1 MKTNGDSRM
10 GLKRM
15 SAESR
20 CAVAKP
26 SIPIAIEGYNVKIF
40 TDNIEEN
47 ALEQIKELLSIDV
60 FSDKKIRIMPDV
72 HAGAG
77 CVIGFTGDLGD
88 KVIPNIVG
96 VDIGCGMRI
105 LNLGK
110 LSEIDF
116 HAFHEHIL
124 GNVPSGMWVRED
136 KRGFKPLVG
145 EEMEIYREAKQLV
158 TELYCYREIK
168 DSGRINK
175 AIGSLGGGNHFIEL
189 DKDDEGNVYLVI
201 HTGSRNL
208 GKQVADIYQ
217 AKAVKH
223 LTDGADEFEETIKRT
238 IEEYKSAGRRSEL
251 QSVIKKMRKEHQ
263 DAEPNLPAALC
274 YVEGEGREHYLHDM
288 RLCQRWAVLNR
299 KLISLLL
306 IRFFFDKLKSD
317 KVDDFPGVEVKEEFE
332 SVHNYISDENIIRK
346 GSISAAEGE
355 RCIIPLNMRD
365 GSLLCT
371 GKGNPDWNYSA
382 PHGAG
387 RVLSRTQAYEKITI
401 EDFEASMQGI
411 YSESV
416 NDFTRD
422 ESPMVYKPAEEIIA
436 NIGDT
441 VTIDTIIRPIFNF
454 KAS

>member
-1 MKTNGDSRM
+1 MKT
-10 GLKRM
+10 
-15 SAESR
+15 
-20 CAVAKP
+20 
-26 SIPIAIEGYNVKIF
+26 IEGHDVKIF

-47 ALEQIKELLSIDV
+47 ALEQIREMLSIDV

-77 CVIGFTGDLGD
+77 CVIGFTGNLGD

-105 LNLGK
+105 LKLGK
-110 LSEIDF
+110 LTDIDF
-116 HAFHEHIL
+116 HAFHEHIRA
-124 GNVPSGMWVRED
+124 NVPSGKIVRED
-136 KRGFKPLVG
+136 KLGFKPLVG
-145 EEMEIYREAKQLV
+145 EEMEIYREAKKLV
-158 TELYCYREIK
+158 AELYCYRELK

-175 AIGSLGGGNHFIEL
+175 SIGSLGGGNHFIEL

-208 GKQVADIYQ
+208 GKQVAEIYQ
-217 AKAVKH
+217 AKAVQH

-238 IEEYKSAGRRSEL
+238 IEKYKAEGRRSEL

-263 DAEPNLPAALC
+263 EAEPSLPSDLC
-274 YVEGEGREHYLHDM
+274 YVEGEGREQYLHDM

-306 IRFFFDKLKSD
+306 MRFFFDNFKSGKTD
-317 KVDDFPGVEVKEEFE
+317 GLPGVDVSEEFE
-332 SVHNYISDENIIRK
+332 SVHNYISDDNIIRK
-346 GSISAAEGE
+346 GSISAAAGE

-371 GKGNPDWNYSA
+371 GKGNPDWNCSA

-387 RVLSRTQAYEKITI
+387 RVLSRTQAYEKITM
-401 EDFEASMQGI
+401 EDFEASTQGI

-422 ESPMVYKPAEEIIA
+422 ESPMVYKPASEIIA

>member
-1 MKTNGDSRM
+1 M
-10 GLKRM
+10 
-15 SAESR
+15 
-20 CAVAKP
+20 
-26 SIPIAIEGYNVKIF
+26 KIF
-40 TDNIEEN
+40 TDNIQES
-47 ALEQIKELLSIDV
+47 AIEQIMELLSIDV

-105 LNLGK
+105 LKLGK
-110 LSEIDF
+110 LTDIDF
-116 HAFHEHIL
+116 HAFHEHIR
-124 GNVPSGMWVRED
+124 GNVPSGKIVREA
-136 KRGFKPLVG
+136 RFGFKPLVG
-145 EEMEIYREAKQLV
+145 EEMDIYREAKQLV
-158 TELYCYREIK
+158 TELYCYRTLK
-168 DSGRINK
+168 DSSRINK

-208 GKQVADIYQ
+208 GKQVAEIYQ

-223 LTDGADEFEETIKRT
+223 LTEGADEFEETIRRT
-238 IEEYKSAGRRSEL
+238 IEEYKAAGRRSEL
-251 QSVIKKMRKEHQ
+251 QEVIKQMRKKQ
-263 DAEPNLPAALC
+263 QKAAPSLPADLC
-274 YVEGEGREHYLHDM
+274 YVESEGREQYLHDM
-288 RLCQRWAVLNR
+288 RICQRWAVLNR

-306 IRFFFDKLKSD
+306 MRFF
-317 KVDDFPGVEVKEEFE
+317 PAVEVMEEFE
-332 SVHNYISDENIIRK
+332 SVHNYISDDNIIRK
-346 GSISAAEGE
+346 GSISAAKGE
-355 RCIIPLNMRD
+355 RCIIPMNMRD

-371 GKGNPDWNYSA
+371 GKGNPDWNCSA

-387 RVLSRTQAYEKITI
+387 RVLSRTQAYEKITM

-454 KAS
+454 KASK

>member
-1 MKTNGDSRM
+1 MKTID
-10 GLKRM
+10 
-15 SAESR
+15 
-20 CAVAKP
+20 
-26 SIPIAIEGYNVKIF
+26 GYDVKIF

-47 ALEQIKELLSIDV
+47 ALEQIKILLSIDV

-77 CVIGFTGDLGD
+77 CVIGFTGNLGD

-110 LSEIDF
+110 IENIDF
-116 HAFHEHIL
+116 HAFHEHIR
-124 GNVPSGMWVRED
+124 GNIPSGKIVRED
-136 KRGFKPLVG
+136 RFGFKPLVN
-145 EEMEIYREAKQLV
+145 EEMEIYREAKKLV
-158 TELYCYREIK
+158 TELYCYRELK

-189 DKDDEGNVYLVI
+189 DKDDEGNVYLII

-217 AKAVKH
+217 NRAIKH
-223 LTDGADEFEETIKRT
+223 LTEGADEFEETIKRT
-238 IEEYKSAGRRSEL
+238 IEEYKAAGRRSEL
-251 QSVIKKMRKEHQ
+251 QSVIKQMRKSQQ
-263 DAEPNLPAALC
+263 DAEPMLPRDLC
-274 YVEGEGREHYLHDM
+274 YVENDAREDYLHDM
-288 RLCQRWAVLNR
+288 RICQRWAVLNR

-306 IRFFFDKLKSD
+306 LKFFPN
-317 KVDDFPGVEVKEEFE
+317 VNIVEEFE
-332 SVHNYISDENIIRK
+332 SIHNYISNNNIIRK

-387 RVLSRTQAYEKITI
+387 RVLSRTQAYAQIKM
-401 EDFEASMQGI
+401 EDFEASMAGI

-422 ESPMVYKPAEEIIA
+422 ESPMVYKPADEIIA

-441 VTIDTIIRPIFNF
+441 VSIDTIIRPIFNF

>member
-1 MKTNGDSRM
+1 MKT
-10 GLKRM
+10 
-15 SAESR
+15 
-20 CAVAKP
+20 
-26 SIPIAIEGYNVKIF
+26 IEGYDVKIF

-47 ALEQIKELLSIDV
+47 AIEQIKELLSIDV
-60 FSDKKIRIMPDV
+60 FADKKIRIMPDV

-77 CVIGFTGDLGD
+77 CVIGFTGNLGD

-96 VDIGCGMRI
+96 VDIGCGMLI

-110 LSEIDF
+110 LTDIDF
-116 HAFHEHIL
+116 HTFHEHIRS
-124 GNVPSGMWVRED
+124 NVPSGMIVREE
-136 KRGFKPLVG
+136 RFGFKPLVG
-145 EEMEIYREAKQLV
+145 EEMDIYREAKELVIQLR
-158 TELYCYREIK
+158 CYRSLK

-189 DKDDEGNVYLVI
+189 DKDDAGDVYLVI

-223 LTDGADEFEETIKRT
+223 LTDGDDEFEETIKRT
-238 IEEYKSAGRRSEL
+238 IEEYKAAGRRNEL
-251 QSVIKKMRKEHQ
+251 QGVIKKMRKEHEE
-263 DAEPNLPAALC
+263 AEPALPAALC
-274 YVEGEGREHYLHDM
+274 YVEGQAREDYLHDM
-288 RLCQRWAVLNR
+288 RLCQQWAVLNR

-306 IRFFFDKLKSD
+306 LRFF
-317 KVDDFPGVEVKEEFE
+317 PGIEIKDQFE
-332 SVHNYISDENIIRK
+332 SVHNYISDDNMVRK
-346 GSISAAEGE
+346 GSISAKKGE
-355 RCIIPLNMRD
+355 RSIIPLNMRD

-387 RVLSRTQAYEKITI
+387 RVLSRTQAYEQIKM
-401 EDFEASMQGI
+401 EDFEESMKGI

-416 NDFTRD
+416 NDSTRD
-422 ESPMVYKPAEEIIA
+422 ESPMVYKPAEEIMA
-436 NIGDT
+436 NIADT
-441 VTIDTIIRPIFNF
+441 VSVDNIIKPIFNF

>member
-1 MKTNGDSRM
+1 MKTID
-10 GLKRM
+10 
-15 SAESR
+15 
-20 CAVAKP
+20 
-26 SIPIAIEGYNVKIF
+26 GYNVKIF
-40 TDNIEEN
+40 TDYIEET
-47 ALEQIKELLSIDV
+47 ALEQIKSLLSIDV
-60 FSDKKIRIMPDV
+60 FSERKIRIMPDV

-105 LNLGK
+105 LKLGK
-110 LSEIDF
+110 ISDIDF
-116 HAFHEHIL
+116 HSFHEHIYS
-124 GNVPSGMWVRED
+124 NVPSGKIAREE
-136 KRGFKPLVG
+136 RFGFKPLIG
-145 EEMEIYREAKQLV
+145 DEMEIYREAKKLV

-175 AIGSLGGGNHFIEL
+175 SIGTLGGGNHFIEL

-223 LTDGADEFEETIKRT
+223 LTDGADEFEETVKRT
-238 IEEYKSAGRRSEL
+238 IEEYKAARRRSEL
-251 QSVIKKMRKEHQ
+251 QSVIKRMRKEYRE
-263 DAEPNLPAALC
+263 AEPSLPAALC
-274 YVEGEGREHYLHDM
+274 YVEGETREQYLHDM

-306 IRFFFDKLKSD
+306 LRF
-317 KVDDFPGVEVKEEFE
+317 FPGVTVLDEFE
-332 SVHNYISDENIIRK
+332 SVHNYISDNNIIRK
-346 GSISAAEGE
+346 GSISADSGE
-355 RCIIPLNMRD
+355 KCIIPLNMRD
-365 GSLLCT
+365 GSLLCV
-371 GKGNPDWNYSA
+371 GKGNPDWNCSA

-387 RVLSRTQAYEKITI
+387 RIMSRTQAYEKVTM

-441 VTIDTIIRPIFNF
+441 VTIETIIRPIFNF
-454 KAS
+454 KASN

>member
-1 MKTNGDSRM
+1 MKT
-10 GLKRM
+10 
-15 SAESR
+15 
-20 CAVAKP
+20 
-26 SIPIAIEGYNVKIF
+26 IEGYDVKIF

-47 ALEQIKELLSIDV
+47 ALAQIKELLSIDV
-60 FSDKKIRIMPDV
+60 FADKKIRIMPDV

-77 CVIGFTGDLGD
+77 CVIGFTGNLGD

-110 LSEIDF
+110 LSDLDY
-116 HAFHEHIL
+116 HAFHEHIRA
-124 GNVPSGMWVRED
+124 NVPSGMIVRED
-136 KRGFKPLVG
+136 RFGFKSLVG
-145 EEMEIYREAKQLV
+145 DEMEIYRQAKRLV
-158 TELYCYREIK
+158 AELHCYRNLK

-189 DKDDEGNVYLVI
+189 DKDDDGNVYLVI

-223 LTDGADEFEETIKRT
+223 LTDGNDEFEETIKRT
-238 IEEYKSAGRRSEL
+238 IEEYKASGRRSEL
-251 QSVIKKMRKEHQ
+251 QSVIKKMRHEHKES
-263 DAEPNLPAALC
+263 EPSLPSALC
-274 YVEGEGREHYLHDM
+274 YVEGNTRDEYLHDM
-288 RLCQRWAVLNR
+288 RLCQRWASLNR
-299 KLISLLL
+299 RLIAMLLM
-306 IRFFFDKLKSD
+306 RFFPD
-317 KVDDFPGVEVKEEFE
+317 VEVKEMFE
-332 SVHNYISDENIIRK
+332 SVHNYISDDNIIRK
-346 GSISAAEGE
+346 GSISASVGE

-387 RVLSRTQAYEKITI
+387 RVLSRTQAYEKISM
-401 EDFEASMQGI
+401 EDFKASMQGI

-441 VTIDTIIRPIFNF
+441 VTIDTIIRPIINF

>member
-1 MKTNGDSRM
+1 MKTID
-10 GLKRM
+10 
-15 SAESR
+15 
-20 CAVAKP
+20 
-26 SIPIAIEGYNVKIF
+26 GYDVKIF

-47 ALEQIKELLSIDV
+47 ALEQIKTLLSIDV

-77 CVIGFTGDLGD
+77 CVIGFTGNLGD

-110 LSEIDF
+110 IENIDF
-116 HAFHEHIL
+116 HAFNEHIRA
-124 GNVPSGMWVRED
+124 NVPSGMIVRED
-136 KRGFKPLVG
+136 RFGFKPLVH
-145 EEMEIYREAKQLV
+145 EEMDIYREAKKLV
-158 TELYCYREIK
+158 TELRCYRELK
-168 DSGRINK
+168 YSDRINK

-189 DKDDEGNVYLVI
+189 DKDGVGNVYLVI

-208 GKQVADIYQ
+208 GKQVSDIYQ
-217 AKAVKH
+217 NRAIKH
-223 LTDGADEFEETIKRT
+223 LTEGADEFEETIKRT
-238 IEEYKSAGRRSEL
+238 IEEYKAAGRRSEL
-251 QSVIKKMRKEHQ
+251 QGVIKKMHKSQHE
-263 DAEPNLPAALC
+263 AEPTLPRDLC
-274 YVEGEGREHYLHDM
+274 YVEGEAREDYLHDM
-288 RLCQRWAVLNR
+288 RICQRWAVLNR

-306 IRFFFDKLKSD
+306 LKFFPN
-317 KVDDFPGVEVKEEFE
+317 VNVVEEFE
-332 SVHNYISDENIIRK
+332 SIHNYISDDNIIRK
-346 GSISAAEGE
+346 GSISATEGE

-371 GKGNPDWNYSA
+371 GKGNPDWNCSA

-387 RVLSRTQAYEKITI
+387 RVLSRTQAYEQIKM
-401 EDFEASMQGI
+401 EDFEASMAGI

-422 ESPMVYKPAEEIIA
+422 ESPMVYKPADEIIA

-441 VTIDTIIRPIFNF
+441 VNIDTIIRPIFNF
-454 KAS
+454 KASK

>member
-1 MKTNGDSRM
+1 MKT
-10 GLKRM
+10 
-15 SAESR
+15 
-20 CAVAKP
+20 
-26 SIPIAIEGYNVKIF
+26 IEGYDVIIF

-47 ALEQIKELLSIDV
+47 ALEQIKKLLSIDV

-105 LNLGK
+105 LKLGK
-110 LSEIDF
+110 LADIDY
-116 HAFHEHIL
+116 HAFHEHIRS
-124 GNVPSGMWVRED
+124 NVPSGKIVRED
-136 KRGFKPLVG
+136 KFGFKPLVG
-145 EEMEIYREAKQLV
+145 EEMEIYREAKELV
-158 TELYCYREIK
+158 TELYCYRELK

-175 AIGSLGGGNHFIEL
+175 AIGSLGGGNHFVEL
-189 DKDDEGNVYLVI
+189 DKDDCENVYLVI

-208 GKQVADIYQ
+208 GKQVAEIYQ

-223 LTDGADEFEETIKRT
+223 LTAGADEFEETIKHT
-238 IEEYKSAGRRSEL
+238 IEEYKAAGRRSEL
-251 QSVIKKMRKEHQ
+251 QGVIKKMRKEHEA
-263 DAEPNLPAALC
+263 AEPSLPADLC
-274 YVEGEGREHYLHDM
+274 YVEGEAREHYLHDM
-288 RLCQRWAVLNR
+288 RICQRWAVLNR
-299 KLISLLL
+299 RLIALLL
-306 IRFFFDKLKSD
+306 LKYFGRQD
-317 KVDDFPGVEVKEEFE
+317 AATPWFE

-346 GSISAAEGE
+346 GAISAAVGE

-371 GKGNPDWNYSA
+371 GKGNPDWNCSA

-387 RVLSRTQAYEKITI
+387 RVLSRTQAYEKITM

-416 NDFTRD
+416 NDFTID
-422 ESPMVYKPAEEIIA
+422 ESPMVYKPATEIIA

>member
-1 MKTNGDSRM
+1 MKTID
-10 GLKRM
+10 
-15 SAESR
+15 
-20 CAVAKP
+20 
-26 SIPIAIEGYNVKIF
+26 GYDVKIF
-40 TDNIEEN
+40 TDNIEEK
-47 ALEQIKELLSIDV
+47 ALGQIKELLSIDV

-110 LSEIDF
+110 VQGIDF
-116 HAFHEHIL
+116 HAFNEHIRA
-124 GNVPSGMWVRED
+124 NVPSGMIVRED
-136 KRGFKPLVG
+136 KFGFKSLVH
-145 EEMEIYREAKQLV
+145 EEMDIYREAKKLV
-158 TELYCYREIK
+158 NELRCYRELK
-168 DSGRINK
+168 YSDRINK
-175 AIGSLGGGNHFIEL
+175 SIGSLGGGNHFIEL

-208 GKQVADIYQ
+208 GKQVAEIYQ
-217 AKAVKH
+217 NRAIKH
-223 LTDGADEFEETIKRT
+223 MTDGADEFEETIKRT
-238 IEEYKSAGRRSEL
+238 IEEYKAAGRRSEL
-251 QSVIKKMRKEHQ
+251 QGVIKKMHKSQQET
-263 DAEPNLPAALC
+263 EPSLPRDLC
-274 YVEGEGREHYLHDM
+274 YVEGEAREDYLHDM
-288 RLCQRWAVLNR
+288 RICQRWAILNR

-306 IRFFFDKLKSD
+306 LKFFPNDS
-317 KVDDFPGVEVKEEFE
+317 VIEEFE
-332 SVHNYISDENIIRK
+332 SVHNYISDDNIIRK

-387 RVLSRTQAYEKITI
+387 RVLSRTQAYEQINI
-401 EDFEASMQGI
+401 EDFEASMVGI

-422 ESPMVYKPAEEIIA
+422 ESPMVYKPADEIIA

-441 VTIDTIIRPIFNF
+441 VAIDTIIRPIFNF
-454 KAS
+454 KASK

>member
-1 MKTNGDSRM
+1 MIMKT
-10 GLKRM
+10 
-15 SAESR
+15 
-20 CAVAKP
+20 
-26 SIPIAIEGYNVKIF
+26 IEGYDVKIF
-40 TDNIEEN
+40 TDNVEES

-110 LSEIDF
+110 LADIDY
-116 HAFHEHIL
+116 HAFHEHIRS
-124 GNVPSGMWVRED
+124 NVPSGKIVRED
-136 KRGFKPLVG
+136 KFGFKPLVG
-145 EEMEIYREAKQLV
+145 EEMEIYREAKKLV
-158 TELYCYREIK
+158 TELYCYRELK
-168 DSGRINK
+168 DSGRLNK
-175 AIGSLGGGNHFIEL
+175 SIGTLGGGNHFIEL
-189 DKDDEGNVYLVI
+189 DKDDEENVYLVI

-208 GKQVADIYQ
+208 GKQVAEIYQ

-223 LTDGADEFEETIKRT
+223 LTAGADEFEETIRRT
-238 IEEYKSAGRRSEL
+238 IEKYKAAGRRSEL
-251 QSVIKKMRKEHQ
+251 QGVIKKMRKSMEGR
-263 DAEPNLPAALC
+263 LPAVRPDLC
-274 YVEGEGREHYLHDM
+274 YLEGEGRERYLHDM
-288 RLCQRWAVLNR
+288 RICQRWAVLNR
-299 KLISLLL
+299 KLIALLL
-306 IRFFFDKLKSD
+306 VKFFGSQRL
-317 KVDDFPGVEVKEEFE
+317 EAAQQWE
-332 SVHNYISDENIIRK
+332 SVHNYISDDNIIRK
-346 GSISAAEGE
+346 GSISAAAGE

-371 GKGNPDWNYSA
+371 GKGNPDWNCSA

-387 RVLSRTQAYEKITI
+387 RVLSRTQAYEKITMA
-401 EDFEASMQGI
+401 DFEVSMQGI

-422 ESPMVYKPAEEIIA
+422 ESPMVYKPTSEIIA

>member
-1 MKTNGDSRM
+1 MKT
-10 GLKRM
+10 
-15 SAESR
+15 
-20 CAVAKP
+20 
-26 SIPIAIEGYNVKIF
+26 IEGYDVKIF

-77 CVIGFTGDLGD
+77 CVIGFTGNLGD

-110 LSEIDF
+110 LSGIDF
-116 HAFHEHIL
+116 HAFHAHIC

-136 KRGFKPLVG
+136 KRGFKPLSG

-223 LTDGADEFEETIKRT
+223 LTDGADKFEETIKRT
-238 IEEYKSAGRRSEL
+238 IEEYKAAGHRSEL
-251 QSVIKKMRKEHQ
+251 QSVIKKMRKVHQ

-274 YVEGEGREHYLHDM
+274 YIEGENREHYLHDM

-306 IRFFFDKLKSD
+306 MRF
-317 KVDDFPGVEVKEEFE
+317 FPGVEVMEEFE
-332 SVHNYISDENIIRK
+332 SIHNYISDDNIIRK
-346 GSISAAEGE
+346 GSISATAGE

-371 GKGNPDWNYSA
+371 GKGNTDWNCSA

-387 RVLSRTQAYEKITI
+387 RVLSRTQAYEEITLI
-401 EDFEASMQGI
+401 EFEESMQGI
-411 YSESV
+411 YSESI

-422 ESPMVYKPAEEIIA
+422 ESPMAYKPASEIIN

-441 VTIDTIIRPIFNF
+441 VAIDTIIHPIFNF
-454 KAS
+454 KASK

>member
-1 MKTNGDSRM
+1 MIMKT
-10 GLKRM
+10 
-15 SAESR
+15 
-20 CAVAKP
+20 
-26 SIPIAIEGYNVKIF
+26 IEGYDVKIF
-40 TDNIEEN
+40 TDNVEES

-110 LSEIDF
+110 LADIDY
-116 HAFHEHIL
+116 HAFHEHIRS
-124 GNVPSGMWVRED
+124 NVPSGKIVRED
-136 KRGFKPLVG
+136 KFGLKPLVG
-145 EEMEIYREAKQLV
+145 EEMEIYREAKKLV
-158 TELYCYREIK
+158 TELFCYRELK

-175 AIGSLGGGNHFIEL
+175 SIGSLGGGNHFIEL
-189 DKDDEGNVYLVI
+189 DKDDEENVYLVI

-208 GKQVADIYQ
+208 GKQVAEIYQ

-223 LTDGADEFEETIKRT
+223 LTAGADEFEETIRRT
-238 IEEYKSAGRRSEL
+238 IEEYKAAGRRSEL
-251 QSVIKKMRKEHQ
+251 QGVIKKMRKSMEGR
-263 DAEPNLPAALC
+263 LPAVRPDLC
-274 YVEGEGREHYLHDM
+274 YLEGEGREHYLHDM
-288 RLCQRWAVLNR
+288 RICQRWAVLNR
-299 KLISLLL
+299 KLIALLL
-306 IRFFFDKLKSD
+306 VKFFGSQRL
-317 KVDDFPGVEVKEEFE
+317 EAAQQWE
-332 SVHNYISDENIIRK
+332 SVHNYISDDNIIRK
-346 GSISAAEGE
+346 GSISAAAGE

-371 GKGNPDWNYSA
+371 GKGNPDWNCSA

-387 RVLSRTQAYEKITI
+387 RVLSRTQAYEKITMA
-401 EDFEASMQGI
+401 DFEASMQGI

-422 ESPMVYKPAEEIIA
+422 ESPMVYKPTSEIIA

>member
-1 MKTNGDSRM
+1 MKT
-10 GLKRM
+10 
-15 SAESR
+15 
-20 CAVAKP
+20 
-26 SIPIAIEGYNVKIF
+26 IEGYDVKIF

-47 ALEQIKELLSIDV
+47 AIEQIKELLSIDV
-60 FSDKKIRIMPDV
+60 FADKKIRIMPDV

-77 CVIGFTGDLGD
+77 CVIGFTGNLGD

-96 VDIGCGMRI
+96 VDIGCGMLI

-110 LSEIDF
+110 LTDIDF
-116 HAFHEHIL
+116 HAFHEHIRS
-124 GNVPSGMWVRED
+124 NVPSGMIVRED
-136 KRGFKPLVG
+136 RFGFKPLVG
-145 EEMEIYREAKQLV
+145 EEMDIYREAKELVIQLR
-158 TELYCYREIK
+158 CYRSLK

-189 DKDDEGNVYLVI
+189 DKDDAGDVYLVI

-223 LTDGADEFEETIKRT
+223 LTDGDDEFEETIKRT
-238 IEEYKSAGRRSEL
+238 IEEYKAAGRRNEL
-251 QSVIKKMRKEHQ
+251 QGVIKKMRKEHEE
-263 DAEPNLPAALC
+263 AEPALPAALC
-274 YVEGEGREHYLHDM
+274 YVEGQAREDYLHDM
-288 RLCQRWAVLNR
+288 RLCQQWAVLNR

-306 IRFFFDKLKSD
+306 LRFF
-317 KVDDFPGVEVKEEFE
+317 PGIEIKDQFE
-332 SVHNYISDENIIRK
+332 SVHNYISDDNMVRK
-346 GSISAAEGE
+346 GSISAKKGE
-355 RCIIPLNMRD
+355 RSIIPLNMRD

-387 RVLSRTQAYEKITI
+387 RVLSRTQAYEQIKM
-401 EDFEASMQGI
+401 EDFEESMKGI

-416 NDFTRD
+416 NDSTRD
-422 ESPMVYKPAEEIIA
+422 ESPMVYKPAEEIMA
-436 NIGDT
+436 NIAYT
-441 VTIDTIIRPIFNF
+441 VSVDNIIKPIFNF

>member
-1 MKTNGDSRM
+1 MKTID
-10 GLKRM
+10 
-15 SAESR
+15 
-20 CAVAKP
+20 
-26 SIPIAIEGYNVKIF
+26 GYDVKIF
-40 TDNIEEN
+40 TDNIEET

-72 HAGAG
+72 HTGAG

-96 VDIGCGMRI
+96 VDIGCGMRV

-110 LSEIDF
+110 ITDIDF
-116 HAFHEHIL
+116 HAFNEHIL
-124 GNVPSGMWVRED
+124 NNVPSGKIVRED
-136 KRGFKPLVG
+136 RFGFKPLVG
-145 EEMEIYREAKQLV
+145 EEFDIYREAKQLV
-158 TELYCYREIK
+158 TELYCYRELK

-189 DKDDEGNVYLVI
+189 DKDDDNNVYLVI

-217 AKAVKH
+217 AKAIKH
-223 LTDGADEFEETIKRT
+223 LTAGADEFEQTIKRT
-238 IEEYKSAGRRSEL
+238 IDEYKAAGRRAEL
-251 QSVIKKMRKEHQ
+251 QNVIKKMRKEHKET
-263 DAEPNLPAALC
+263 EPSFPADLC
-274 YVEGEGREHYLHDM
+274 YVEGDGHEHYLHDM

-306 IRFFFDKLKSD
+306 LRFF
-317 KVDDFPGVEVKEEFE
+317 PNVEVKEEFE

-365 GSLLCT
+365 GSLICT
-371 GKGNPDWNYSA
+371 GKGNADWNCSA

-387 RVLSRTQAYEKITI
+387 RGLSRTQAYEKITM
-401 EDFEASMQGI
+401 EDFEASMKGI

-422 ESPMVYKPAEEIIA
+422 ESPMVYKPAEEIID

-441 VTIDTIIRPIFNF
+441 VNIDTIICPIFNF
-454 KAS
+454 KASK

>member
-1 MKTNGDSRM
+1 MRT
-10 GLKRM
+10 
-15 SAESR
+15 
-20 CAVAKP
+20 
-26 SIPIAIEGYNVKIF
+26 IEGYDVKIF
-40 TDNIEEN
+40 TDNIGEN
-47 ALEQIKELLSIDV
+47 ALEQIRELLSIGV

-96 VDIGCGMRI
+96 VDIGCGMRV
-105 LNLGK
+105 LNIGK
-110 LSEIDF
+110 LNDIDY
-116 HAFHEHIL
+116 HAFHEHIRA
-124 GNVPSGMWVRED
+124 NVPSGKIVREE
-136 KRGFKPLVG
+136 RFGFKPLIG
-145 EEMEIYREAKQLV
+145 EEMEIYREAKRLV
-158 TELYCYREIK
+158 TELCCYRELK
-168 DSGRINK
+168 DSGRISK

-223 LTDGADEFEETIKRT
+223 LTCGADEFEDDLRRT
-238 IEEYKSAGRRSEL
+238 IAEYKAAGRRSEL
-251 QSVIKKMRKEHQ
+251 QDVIKKMRKVQHK
-263 DAEPNLPAALC
+263 AEPSLPDALC
-274 YVEGEGREHYLHDM
+274 YVEGDSREQYLHDM

-299 KLISLLL
+299 KLIAMLLMK
-306 IRFFFDKLKSD
+306 FFGN
-317 KVDDFPGVEVKEEFE
+317 VNVAAEFE
-332 SVHNYISDENIIRK
+332 SIHNYISDDNMIRK
-346 GSISAAEGE
+346 GAISAQTGE

-371 GKGNPDWNYSA
+371 GRGNPDWNCSA

-387 RVLSRTQAYEKITI
+387 RVLSRTQAYETITM
-401 EDFEASMQGI
+401 EDFKASMHGI

-416 NDFTRD
+416 NDYTRD
-422 ESPMVYKPAEEIIA
+422 ESPMAYKPAEEIIS

-441 VTIDTIIRPIFNF
+441 VSIETIIRPVFNF

>member
-1 MKTNGDSRM
+1 MKTNENSRT
-10 GLKRM
+10 GLNRM
-15 SAESR
+15 SAENR
-20 CAVAKP
+20 CVVVKP
-26 SIPIAIEGYNVKIF
+26 SLPIVIEGYDVKIF
-40 TDNIEEN
+40 TDNIEEK
-47 ALEQIKELLSIDV
+47 AMEQIKELLSIDV

-105 LNLGK
+105 LKLGK
-110 LSEIDF
+110 LADIDY
-116 HAFHEHIL
+116 HAFHEHIHDS
-124 GNVPSGMWVRED
+124 VPSGKIVRED
-136 KRGFKPLVG
+136 RFGFKPLVG
-145 EEMEIYREAKQLV
+145 EEMDIYREAKKLV

-208 GKQVADIYQ
+208 GKQVAEIYQ

-223 LTDGADEFEETIKRT
+223 LTAGADEFEETIKRT
-238 IEEYKSAGRRSEL
+238 IEEYKAAGRRSEL
-251 QSVIKKMRKEHQ
+251 QDVIKKMRREHKS
-263 DAEPNLPAALC
+263 AEPSLSADLC
-274 YVEGEGREHYLHDM
+274 YVEGKAREHYLHDM
-288 RLCQRWAVLNR
+288 RICQRWAVLNR

-306 IRFFFDKLKSD
+306 LRFF
-317 KVDDFPGVEVKEEFE
+317 PEVQVLEEFE
-332 SVHNYISDENIIRK
+332 SVHNYISDDNIIRK
-346 GSISAAEGE
+346 GSISASAGE

-371 GKGNPDWNYSA
+371 GKGNPDWNSSA

-387 RVLSRTQAYEKITI
+387 RVLSRTQAYEKITM

-416 NDFTRD
+416 NDFTLD
-422 ESPMVYKPAEEIIA
+422 ESPMVYKPASEIIA

-454 KAS
+454 KASK

>member
-1 MKTNGDSRM
+1 MKTID
-10 GLKRM
+10 
-15 SAESR
+15 
-20 CAVAKP
+20 
-26 SIPIAIEGYNVKIF
+26 GYDVKIF
-40 TDNIEEN
+40 TDNIEES
-47 ALEQIKELLSIDV
+47 ALEQIGTLLSIDV

-105 LNLGK
+105 LKLGRMA
-110 LSEIDF
+110 EIDF
-116 HAFHEHIL
+116 HAFHEHIRS
-124 GNVPSGMWVRED
+124 NVPSGKIVREE
-136 KRGFKPLVG
+136 KFGFKPLTG
-145 EEMEIYREAKQLV
+145 EEMEIYREAKGLV
-158 TELYCYREIK
+158 TQLRCYRELK
-168 DSGRINK
+168 DSARINK

-189 DKDDEGNVYLVI
+189 DKDDDENVYLVI

-217 AKAVKH
+217 ARAIKH
-223 LTDGADEFEETIKRT
+223 LTEGADELEENIRRT
-238 IEEYKSAGRRSEL
+238 IEEYKAAGRRSEL
-251 QSVIKKMRKEHQ
+251 QGVIREMRKAAKHS
-263 DAEPNLPAALC
+263 APSLPDALC
-274 YVEGEGREHYLHDM
+274 YVEGEERENYLHDM
-288 RLCQRWAVLNR
+288 RLCQHWAVLNR

-306 IRFFFDKLKSD
+306 MKFFA
-317 KVDDFPGVEVKEEFE
+317 G
-332 SVHNYISDENIIRK
+332 
-346 GSISAAEGE
+346 AGE

-371 GKGNPDWNYSA
+371 GKGNPDWNCSA

-387 RVLSRTQAYEKITI
+387 RVLSRSQAYAKITM
-401 EDFEASMQGI
+401 EDFEESMKGI

-416 NDFTRD
+416 TDSTRD
-422 ESPMVYKPAEEIIA
+422 ESPMVYKPASEIIA

-441 VTIDTIIRPIFNF
+441 VSIDTIIRPIFNF